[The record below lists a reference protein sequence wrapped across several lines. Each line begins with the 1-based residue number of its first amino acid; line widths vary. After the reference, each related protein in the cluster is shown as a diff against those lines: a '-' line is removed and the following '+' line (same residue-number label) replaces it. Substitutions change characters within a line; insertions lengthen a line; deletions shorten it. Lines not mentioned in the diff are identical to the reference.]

1 MNNNFIINPIT
12 LKKHSILS
20 KKGIDTL
27 KKYILFYKTKN
38 TSKCNNIIIDMNDKN
53 KFNKLYLFFKKLYK
67 LYFKNKKTNICKSFI
82 NFSSN
87 YKNKNKLE
95 ICFKFENEKD
105 KKIKNNKCFI
115 QDLQWNDIEAEE
127 ISIKSLT
134 IKTNSTYNNANKNT
148 ILHRKDNT
156 KYAPY
161 YNVFV
166 KNSGK
171 NLSEYIINL
180 GKKKIKKKDFIT
192 LFDYLFKKLNKLRKI
207 KKFSKLTLD
216 NHNKDVN
223 ILHFKFMDRNL

>member
-1 MNNNFIINPIT
+1 MSTTVKPDYWSLLGLEPGSD
-12 LKKHSILS
+12 LKQ
-20 KKGIDTL
+20 L
-27 KKYILFYKTKN
+27 KRAFRREARKWHP
-38 TSKCNNIIIDMNDKN
+38 
-53 KFNKLYLFFKKLYK
+53 
-67 LYFKNKKTNICKSFI
+67 
-82 NFSSN
+82 
-87 YKNKNKLE
+87 
-95 ICFKFENEKD
+95 
-105 KKIKNNKCFI
+105 
-115 QDLQWNDIEAEE
+115 DLNGNDIEAEE

-156 KYAPY
+156 EYAPY

-166 KNSGK
+166 KKSGK

-180 GKKKIKKKDFIT
+180 GKNKIKKKEFIT